1 MGGQRVLGIVSSVVI
16 VMSLILILALGDND
30 IRMLGVLLGL
40 GFGVMFVAV
49 VSLGLFRKGGH
60 AVPGTS
66 ESGGVTGR
74 PSAAVSGRLERGQ
87 PVTSWAGVEDLSRL
101 RDLGR
106 DVSSALTRDELADII
121 CGFVRKSIK
130 FETFAVMLREPG
142 SSRLSCELLM
152 KGRNRVNPSQ
162 MDVVRE
168 WSALND
174 YVLTNGK
181 TLFVAGGT
189 RTAPVGLDLGL
200 FAVRGSWLGIPIL
213 TANGPAGI
221 VAIAHSKEAAFTTR
235 EQLLMEAAVGELS
248 GAIEIAE
255 LRRLHGRRGEQLTTL
270 ERIGEMIVSDLD
282 LDRTLTAIMEYVNRV
297 FNVEAGS
304 LLLLEGSDLNFK
316 VAVGAKGDQV
326 KPFSLEVG
334 QGIAGWVAENRE
346 PLLVA
351 DVKEDARHFSQ
362 IDEQTDFETRSI
374 LCVPMENK
382 GRVIGVV
389 EIINPLDRRLFN
401 DDDLLVLN
409 NIANSAAVA
418 IENALLH
425 RETERRL
432 SEVSTLYT
440 LAQQV
445 TSTLQLGRVLDSVV
459 RTIQKTFACRA
470 AYIFLLDAETDVLEI
485 RASSGTISDAVLE
498 ARLRVGDGVVGK
510 VVEQGRPIH
519 IRNAHGFS
527 NMLPF
532 DGDTRSLLIVPL
544 VAKSQVIGALC
555 VDDNQA
561 DAFTRD
567 AERLLVIAAAQASVA
582 IENARLYGG
591 LKERAER
598 LERAYEELREADRLK
613 TELVQNIS
621 HELRTPL
628 TFIKGYVELLNECSL
643 GPLNTQQMD
652 ALRVVS
658 ERTAVVVR
666 LVGDIITLQRSEVGE
681 FNFEP
686 VQLREVVSL
695 AVEGARV
702 SADKAQVRLKYHV
715 PLTLP
720 RVMMDRDRILQVF
733 DNLLGNAI
741 KFSPRGSEVMIR
753 VTAEPGQVLISVQDH
768 GIGIPEDKLD
778 KIFDRFFQV
787 DGSMTRRYG
796 GTGLGLAI
804 VKKIVEAHDGKVS
817 VRSELNKG
825 STFYFTLPCVD
836 EEQMARLQSSTS

>member
-1 MGGQRVLGIVSSVVI
+1 MGGQRLLEMVASVVI
-16 VMSLILILALGDND
+16 GVSLILILALGDSA
-30 IRMLGVLLGL
+30 IRMLGLLLGL
-40 GFGVMFVAV
+40 GFGAMLFAMFSSPFSAKRGNGARGT
-49 VSLGLFRKGGH
+49 LGSPAATGGSVE
-60 AVPGTS
+60 ASTAKPVPARS
-66 ESGGVTGR
+66 VEPWSGVD
-74 PSAAVSGRLERGQ
+74 
-87 PVTSWAGVEDLSRL
+87 DLSRL
-101 RDLGR
+101 RDFGR
-106 DVSSALTRDELADII
+106 AVCSAPTRADLAGIT
-121 CGFVRKSIK
+121 CEYVRRSVD
-130 FETFAVMLREPG
+130 FEAFAVMFCDPG
-142 SSRLSCELLM
+142 SSGLSCEFLVQ
-152 KGRNRVNPSQ
+152 GQNRVYSAQ
-162 MDVVRE
+162 ADVIRE
-168 WSALND
+168 WFPLVN
-174 YVLTNGK
+174 YVLASGK
-181 TLFVAGGT
+181 PLLVAGGKK
-189 RTAPVGLDLGL
+189 GSSDGFDLNL
-200 FAVRGSWLGIPIL
+200 FALRGSWLGIPLL
-213 TANGPAGI
+213 TGDGPVGV
-221 VAIAHSKEAAFTTR
+221 VAIAHSKTAAFTAR
-235 EQLLMEAAVGELS
+235 EQLLMEIAVGELA
-248 GAIEIAE
+248 GAIENAE

-304 LLLLEGSDLNFK
+304 LLLLEGADLNFK

-326 KPFSLEVG
+326 KPFSLKVG

-389 EIINPLDRRLFN
+389 EIINPLDGRLFN

-432 SEVSTLYT
+432 AEVSTLYT

-445 TSTLQLGRVLDSVV
+445 TSSLQLDKVLDSVV

-470 AYIFLLDAETDVLEI
+470 AYIFLLDVETEVLEI
-485 RASSGTISDAVLE
+485 RASSGTISAAVLE

-510 VVEQGRPIH
+510 VVQQGRPIH

-527 NMLPF
+527 GMLPF

-544 VAKSQVIGALC
+544 VVKSQVIGALC
-555 VDDNQA
+555 VDDTRV

-598 LERAYEELREADRLK
+598 LERAYAELREADRLK

-628 TFIKGYVELLNECSL
+628 TFIKGYVELLIECSL
-643 GPLNTQQMD
+643 GPLNSQQMD

-686 VQLREVVSL
+686 VKLREVVSL
-695 AVEGARV
+695 AVEGAQV
-702 SADKAQVRLKYHV
+702 AADKAQVRLKYHV
-715 PLTLP
+715 PLNLP
-720 RVMMDRDRILQVF
+720 RVMVDRDRILQVF

-741 KFSPRGSEVMIR
+741 KFSPRGSEVLIR
-753 VTAEPGQVLISVQDH
+753 VTAESGQVLVSVQDQ

-778 KIFDRFFQV
+778 KVFDRFFQV

-817 VRSELNKG
+817 VSSELNKG

-836 EEQMARLQSSTS
+836 EEQMARLENSAS

>member
-1 MGGQRVLGIVSSVVI
+1 MGGQRLLEMVASVVI
-16 VMSLILILALGDND
+16 GVSLILILALGDVD
-30 IRMLGVLLGL
+30 VRMLGLLLGL
-40 GFGVMFVAV
+40 AFGVM
-49 VSLGLFRKGGH
+49 LFAIFSSTLLHKSKRD
-60 AVPGTS
+60 V
-66 ESGGVTGR
+66 
-74 PSAAVSGRLERGQ
+74 
-87 PVTSWAGVEDLSRL
+87 PVTSRPAGETGAYSATPPGRTVPGKATGSCSEVEELSRL
-101 RDLGR
+101 RDFGR
-106 DVSSALTRDELADII
+106 AVSSATTRDELLGMT
-121 CGFVRKSIK
+121 CEYVRKAID
-130 FETFAVMLREPG
+130 FESFAVTFREPG
-142 SSRLSCELLM
+142 SGALSCDFLVQ
-152 KGRNRVNPSQ
+152 GRNRVNPSQ
-162 MDVVRE
+162 TDVVRD
-168 WSALND
+168 WSALLN
-174 YVLTNGK
+174 YVLANGK
-181 TLFVAGGT
+181 PLLVADG
-189 RTAPVGLDLGL
+189 RKSSPDGLELGL
-200 FAVRGSWLGIPIL
+200 FALRGSWLGIPIL
-213 TANGPAGI
+213 TGAGPVGV
-221 VAIAHSKEAAFTTR
+221 VAIAHSKTAAFTAK
-235 EQLLMEAAVGELS
+235 EQLLIEVAVGELAS
-248 GAIEIAE
+248 AIENAE

-304 LLLLEGSDLNFK
+304 LLLLEGADLNFK

-326 KPFSLEVG
+326 KPFSLKVG

-389 EIINPLDRRLFN
+389 EIINPLDGRLFN

-432 SEVSTLYT
+432 AEVSTLYT

-445 TSTLQLGRVLDSVV
+445 TSSLQLDKVLDSVV

-470 AYIFLLDAETDVLEI
+470 AYIFLLDVETGVLEI
-485 RASSGTISDAVLE
+485 RASSGTISAAVLE

-510 VVEQGRPIH
+510 VVQQGRPIH

-532 DGDTRSLLIVPL
+532 DADTRSLLIVPL
-544 VAKSQVIGALC
+544 VVKSQVIGALC
-555 VDDNQA
+555 VDDTHV

-598 LERAYEELREADRLK
+598 LERAYAELREADRLK

-643 GPLNTQQMD
+643 GPLNSQQVD

-695 AVEGARV
+695 AVEGAQV
-702 SADKAQVRLKYHV
+702 AADKAQVRLKYHV
-715 PLTLP
+715 PLNLP
-720 RVMMDRDRILQVF
+720 RVMVDRDRILQVF

-741 KFSPRGSEVMIR
+741 KFSPRGSEVLIR
-753 VTAEPGQVLISVQDH
+753 VTAESGQVLVSVQDQ

-778 KIFDRFFQV
+778 KVFDRFFQV

-817 VRSELNKG
+817 VSSELNKG

-836 EEQMARLQSSTS
+836 EEQMAKLENSAS